1 MNRLLKHFLQVI
13 NIIFVVGCLVHVG
26 LNGYYILY
34 PPLPEIKVY
43 QVDLKNMDF
52 PLTFKLC
59 VTERENSYE
68 RYEKLGYRNDF
79 NFFIGR
85 SRHNRSLFG
94 WNGHTENGSTLGGT
108 ASPSRQNFVCFVR
121 SRLKCNTAQHCHEKI
136 KEINYCTTTLT

>member
-1 MNRLLKHFLQVI
+1 MNRLLKHSLQVI

-94 WNGHTENGSTLGGT
+94 WNGHTEDGSTLGGVEGLEYI
-108 ASPSRQNFVCFVR
+108 A
-121 SRLKCNTAQHCHEKI
+121 KI
-136 KEINYCTTTLT
+136 VT